1 MNRDNIIITIENYKG
16 KKFTFIIP
24 PDASI
29 ELMRE
34 TTIEAIFTDDALLS
48 GFNIDV
54 HGSDIKMIQEDLI

>member
-1 MNRDNIIITIENYKG
+1 MNEKPIKIILENYRG
-16 KKFTFIIP
+16 KRFTFIIP

-48 GFNIDV
+48 GFNVDV
-54 HGSDIKMIQEDLI
+54 CGSDIKMIQEDI

>member
-1 MNRDNIIITIENYKG
+1 MEEKNIIITVENYRG

-34 TTIEAIFTDDALLS
+34 TTIEAIFTDDALLN

-54 HGSDIKMIQEDLI
+54 RGSDIKMIQEDI